1 VPVVYDIECLWCGKR
16 FELDHPSE
24 PQPEHNRKD
33 YDALRCNGSG
43 LVGKPL
49 GQKYKPD

>member
-1 VPVVYDIECLWCGKR
+1 MSMVRQEV
-16 FELDHPSE
+16 ELDYPSE

-43 LVGKPL
+43 LVG
-49 GQKYKPD
+49 